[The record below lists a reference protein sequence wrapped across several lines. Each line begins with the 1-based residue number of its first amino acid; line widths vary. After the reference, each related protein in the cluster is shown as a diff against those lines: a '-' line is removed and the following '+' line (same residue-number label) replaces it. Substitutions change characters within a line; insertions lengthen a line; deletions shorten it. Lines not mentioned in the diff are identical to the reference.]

1 MKTDSNKFAWAVAQS
16 NIELKGF
23 NVKSGNILFINPENA
38 TVVAVSTGWTCNNM
52 LSIYELREDGVYS
65 VRAPEGTTQGLYS
78 WFHEDSSSSYPVSE
92 VLDYLYI
99 PEEEC
104 EDDEDFEFENEDEFF
119 DEEIED

>member
-1 MKTDSNKFAWAVAQS
+1 MEKINKLSWAIAQS
-16 NIELKGF
+16 NMKLKGF
-23 NVKSGNILFINPENA
+23 DVKTGHILFIEPE
-38 TVVAVSTGWTCNNM
+38 TTSVVAVSTGWTCNNM

-65 VRAPEGTTQGLYS
+65 VQTPEGTTQLYS
-78 WFHEDSSSSYPVSE
+78 WFHEDEESSYPVSE

-104 EDDEDFEFENEDEFF
+104 EDDEDFEFENEDEIF